1 MSNNKA
7 IVSPG
12 NSTSWDR
19 GIKIGIIGGGG
30 YTAGELIRI
39 LLNHPNAEIVFV
51 NSKSSAGNFVYK
63 VHQDLVGETEL
74 KFTNELNKDVDL
86 LFLCLGHGESIKFIS
101 ENNIPQAVKI
111 IDLANDFRLNLQ
123 SAIGNRQFIYG
134 LPELQREK
142 IKSANNIANPGCF
155 ATAIQLGLLPL
166 AKAGLLHE
174 VYTTGI
180 TGSTGAG
187 QSLAATSHFS
197 WRANNIQA
205 YKTLTHQHLG
215 EIYQSLYQLQN
226 TFPPSNTAEAANNSP
241 LGDGGCISFVP
252 WRGDFTRGIFISSQL
267 KCNLS
272 LDELNVLYNDFYRD
286 HPFTTVTTEA
296 VFLKQVVNTNKCIIQ
311 LEKVGNK
318 LVVHSVID
326 NLIKGASGQAI
337 QNMNLMFGLE
347 ETTGLK
353 LKANYF

>member
-1 MSNNKA
+1 MIKA
-7 IVSPG
+7 
-12 NSTSWDR
+12 
-19 GIKIGIIGGGG
+19 GIIGAAG
-30 YTAGELIRI
+30 YTGGELIR
-39 LLNHPNAEIVFV
+39 LLINHPNVQIAFAQ
-51 NSKSSAGNFVYK
+51 SSSNADNVVSK
-63 VHQDLVGETEL
+63 VHADLVGETEL
-74 KFTNELNKDVDL
+74 KFVASCPTLGDGGVDVI
-86 LFLCLGHGESIKFIS
+86 FFCAGHGEAKKFVETNDIPANIKL
-101 ENNIPQAVKI
+101 
-111 IDLANDFRLNLQ
+111 IDIGNDFRLH
-123 SAIGNRQFIYG
+123 ADAKIKNRAFIYG
-134 LPELQREK
+134 LPELQKEK
-142 IKSANNIANPGCF
+142 IKTANNIANPGCF
-155 ATAIQLGLLPL
+155 ATTIQLGLLPL
-166 AKAGLLHE
+166 AKAGLLQD

-205 YKTLTHQHLG
+205 YKTLTHQHNA
-215 EIYQSLYQLQN
+215 EILQSINSLQ
-226 TFPPSNTAEAANNSP
+226 SNVILNEE
-241 LGDGGCISFVP
+241 GFSFVP

-267 KCNLS
+267 KCDLS
-272 LDELNVLYNDFYRD
+272 LEELNVLFNEFYKD
-286 HPFTTVTTEA
+286 HPFTTVTTEP